1 MKEKDCDRRPAET
14 NCVPEFPAETLSLR
28 SRVEQFFPGL
38 RGRQQEPHPVVTCSV
53 VSGQN
58 ELSSSHCSGG

>member
-1 MKEKDCDRRPAET
+1 LQKQT
-14 NCVPEFPAETLSLR
+14 VPEKSPVETLSLQAEW
-28 SRVEQFFPGL
+28 SGFPGL

-58 ELSSSHCSGG
+58 ELPSHCSGG